1 MSYNE
6 RFRGTGVAVVT
17 PFRDGKIDFPAL
29 TTVLNHVINGRVEH
43 IVCLGTTGEATS
55 LDQKEINSVLDH
67 TIKIV
72 DGKSLLFSDLLDATI
87 RLSSLRRLKLLI

>member
-55 LDQKEINSVLDH
+55 LDQKRNKFSSRSYDQNSGWQSPYYFR
-67 TIKIV
+67 TFWMQQY
-72 DGKSLLFSDLLDATI
+72 G
-87 RLSSLRRLKLLI
+87 